1 MHWLFAGATR
11 NRGGLA
17 RSLALLVSLA
27 LAGCATP
34 VEETAGVV
42 ATTPAVADLVCNVAG
57 DAIDVV
63 SLVPPSSDPHT
74 YEPPLSMLRHV
85 TRAKAAFSNGLLLEN
100 ASIRSMVEANLPDGA
115 PNVALGEESV
125 AFGGYH
131 IPLVEDQALDT
142 VWLGLRVAGRYSDPG
157 TVTFRATAFEGPGNI
172 SAFTTGVFGQPS
184 IWLDS
189 SNGLDGDELALPA
202 GSHTHMSW
210 GFTAPGRYR
219 LTIEA
224 VPDADMEAPAGPTEA
239 TIEFAVGVDPGP
251 SALTSG
257 HVDLYASG
265 DLTLHGEDKG
275 RSFER
280 QPADVVVAVPH
291 ATRTQ
296 VPADP
301 QWRFLGKAGQDAWVL
316 AQAVI
321 GKHVHGEIDPH
332 MWLDV
337 SNAIA
342 YVEVI
347 RDRLSAVDPA
357 HADVF
362 AANASAYIAKLERL
376 DSWASQVLATIP
388 GANRRLVTAH
398 DAYGY
403 LANAYGLTITGF
415 ASANPSL
422 EPSAG
427 ALALLTATLRDL
439 HVPAVFTEASTRS
452 GAGELTSI
460 ADGLGISV
468 CSLSSDS
475 LTPEAPTYIDLVVD
489 NTTTMKSCLDPT
501 SYPAWKFEG

>member
-1 MHWLFAGATR
+1 MFAGASH

-17 RSLALLVSLA
+17 RSLALLASLA
-27 LAGCATP
+27 LAGCAAPT
-34 VEETAGVV
+34 EDSAGVV
-42 ATTPAVADLVCNVAG
+42 ATTPVVADLVRNVAG

-85 TRAKAAFSNGLLLEN
+85 TRAKTAFSNGLLLEN
-100 ASIRSMVEANLPDGA
+100 ESIRAMVDSNLPAGS
-115 PNVALGEESV
+115 PNVALGDESV
-125 AFGGYH
+125 AVGGYH

-142 VWLGLRVAGRYSDPG
+142 IWLGLRVAGRYSDPG
-157 TVTFRATAFEGPGNI
+157 TVTFRATALEGPGNI

-189 SNGLDGDELALPA
+189 SNGLDGDQLALPA

-224 VPDADMEAPAGPTEA
+224 IPDADMRGSSPAEA
-239 TIEFAVGVDPGP
+239 TIEFAVGTDPGP
-251 SALTSG
+251 NALDSG
-257 HVDLYASG
+257 HVDLFAQAE
-265 DLTLHGEDKG
+265 LTLRGEDKG

-280 QPADVVVAVPH
+280 KPADVVVAVPH

-301 QWRFLGKAGQDAWVL
+301 QWRFLGKPGEDAWVL

-321 GKHVHGEIDPH
+321 GRHVHGEIDPH

-337 SNAIA
+337 ANAIA

-347 RDRLSAVDPA
+347 RDQLSAIEPE
-357 HADVF
+357 HADLF
-362 AANASAYIAKLERL
+362 EANASAYIARLEQL
-376 DSWASQVLATIP
+376 DAWAANVLATIP
-388 GANRRLVTAH
+388 PANRRLVTAH

-403 LANAYGLTITGF
+403 LANAYGLAITGF

-427 ALALLTATLRDL
+427 ALATLTATLRDL
-439 HVPAVFTEASTRS
+439 HVPAVFTEASTKS

-460 ADGLGISV
+460 ADGQGISV

-475 LTPEAPTYIDLVVD
+475 LTPDAPTYIDLVVH
-489 NTTTMKSCLDPT
+489 NITALKSCLDPS
-501 SYPAWKFEG
+501 SYPAWTFEG